1 MRVVNTQDGSV
12 LERTFDRSPV
22 RIGRSSLNELPIQ
35 APFVSQYHAVIEFDG
50 TRLQLRDLGSTN
62 GTTLRASG
70 RVPPNTPID
79 LTQQNYEFAI
89 VSLWFQLFFVSDVAP
104 AKAERKREG
113 TILSMDVGELQKLMT
128 GVGANASAP
137 GLPAGPDRSREQ
149 LARLQPAYDEYRAS
163 WGKLYRELF
172 SLSNSL
178 DPASRGRLLQQ
189 MLADMGS
196 VRNEGD
202 FQRLATQFG
211 VPVAPAAGTGAQPA
225 MVGGTREE
233 AVALQALRD
242 LAASFVP
249 ARGPLERVVDV
260 VAFAQKM
267 QDVLD
272 VFFKC
277 FLPLR
282 DGHKQ
287 FQTQMDI
294 KKTRSPKESM
304 NAARAV
310 ETARE
315 PRELAARVLD
325 WGDPSN
331 DGSRAIESTFA
342 EVMVHQVAMLN
353 GVMRG
358 VRSLL
363 AKLAPTSI
371 EAELGNPRRR
381 TAMGSQLGPFRYKTL
396 WELYAEIY
404 GDFAEDEKQA
414 FMLIF
419 GPEFVH
425 AYTELSGDAPAIG
438 GPGGPQAPHA
448 FGSALRSSIRLR
460 RRFPRRSPSLREA
473 RGRTRC
479 LRCPRCPRRWPRRR
493 WSPILPSPIPR
504 SSPANRTL
512 ARSNRPWFRRAPRGP
527 RDLRGPRDRGRA
539 ARGRVVSL
547 RVAEPRTT
555 VTPIKSLGLG
565 HKNGRGLPPQEGDFF
580 R

>member
-12 LERTFDRSPV
+12 LEKVFDRSPV

-35 APFVSQYHAVIEFDG
+35 APFVSQYHAVIEFDA

-62 GTTLRASG
+62 GTALRTSG
-70 RVPPNTPID
+70 RVPPNTPVD

-89 VSLWFQLFFVSDVAP
+89 VSLWFQLFLVNDVAP
-104 AKAERKREG
+104 TKVERKREG
-113 TILSMDVGELQKLMT
+113 TILSLDVNELQKLMA
-128 GVGANASAP
+128 GVAAASAASAAGAANP
-137 GLPAGPDRSREQ
+137 AAGPDRSREQ
-149 LARLQPAYDEYRAS
+149 LTRLLPAYEEYRAS
-163 WGKLYRELF
+163 WGKLFRELF
-172 SLSNSL
+172 AISNSL
-178 DPASRGRLLQQ
+178 DPASRTRLLQQ
-189 MLADMGS
+189 MQTEMS
-196 VRNEGD
+196 PVRNEGD

-211 VPVAPAAGTGAQPA
+211 IPSATGPAQSG
-225 MVGGTREE
+225 VGGTREE
-233 AVALQALRD
+233 NVALQALRD

-249 ARGPLERVVDV
+249 QRGPLERVVDV
-260 VAFAQKM
+260 VGFAQKM

-294 KKTRSPKESM
+294 KKTRTPKEQM
-304 NAARAV
+304 NASRAV

-315 PRELAARVLD
+315 PRELAASVLD

-331 DGSRAIESTFA
+331 EGSRAIESTFA

-363 AKLAPTSI
+363 AKLAPASI

-381 TAMGSQLGPFRYKTL
+381 TAGGMQLGPFRYKTL

-425 AYTELSGDAPAIG
+425 AYTELAGDAAPAG
-438 GPGGPQAPHA
+438 AGPGPSAAPHA
-448 FGSALRSSIRLR
+448 FAQGAAPQHAFPQPPAGPAARPPGIASGPAQPPPLVTHPPPTRGPQPGQGGAPPQPPMVSQPPQAGPWTGGGGP
-460 RRFPRRSPSLREA
+460 PRR
-473 RGRTRC
+473 
-479 LRCPRCPRRWPRRR
+479 
-493 WSPILPSPIPR
+493 
-504 SSPANRTL
+504 
-512 ARSNRPWFRRAPRGP
+512 
-527 RDLRGPRDRGRA
+527 
-539 ARGRVVSL
+539 
-547 RVAEPRTT
+547 
-555 VTPIKSLGLG
+555 
-565 HKNGRGLPPQEGDFF
+565 
-580 R
+580 